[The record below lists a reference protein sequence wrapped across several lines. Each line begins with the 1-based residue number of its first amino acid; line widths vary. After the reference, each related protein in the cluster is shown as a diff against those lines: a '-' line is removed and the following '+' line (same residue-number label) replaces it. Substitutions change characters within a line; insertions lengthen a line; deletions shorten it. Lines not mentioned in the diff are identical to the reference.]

1 MNGDSNQ
8 PKINPWL
15 IAVAV
20 ILPTFIEVFD
30 TTVVSVALENIA
42 GNLAAT
48 VSQATWVQTGYLIS
62 NAIVL
67 PASAWFSAFVGRKRF
82 LMVCV
87 GIFTLASLACGL
99 APSLPFLIFASIVQ
113 GVGGGALQPI
123 SQAILLESFP
133 PAKRGVAMAAYVV
146 GVVVAPALGP
156 VVGGWLTDNYS
167 WRWIFYINIPCGL
180 VALWMIQRFIFDPE
194 YIRNV
199 KRGRIDAFGLL
210 ALTIWL
216 GTLQTVLNKGQ
227 DDDWFNSNFIC
238 TLSVISVVAFVAFV
252 VREFWTREPLADLR
266 VFADRNFLCCTILI
280 SIAFLLLYGIM
291 NLQPIMAGGLMGYT
305 AYISGLAQFPRG
317 LATLA
322 LTPLVGILVGKVD
335 NRFLIGLGMVLIAAA
350 SMLMG
355 DFNLD
360 ISNHA
365 FFWPNFIQGSG
376 MALVMVP
383 LMTMAMATIRNEQ
396 MGNATGLF
404 ALARNLAGSIGIA
417 VAMAMVSRGALRHQA
432 YLTAHLTP
440 YDLSYQNAV
449 QMGQAALT
457 PAMGAAQAAPGTL
470 GVIYKSVLL
479 QSNMQAFADE
489 FRWLALVCFLS
500 VPLVLL
506 LKKGQ
511 GKKDV
516 MMH

>member
-1 MNGDSNQ
+1 MNSDSNQ
-8 PKINPWL
+8 LKINPWL

-20 ILPTFIEVFD
+20 IVPTFIEVFD

-48 VSQATWVQTGYLIS
+48 VSQATWIQTGYLIS

-67 PASAWFSAFVGRKRF
+67 PASAWFSTLFGRKRF
-82 LMVCV
+82 LMICV
-87 GIFTLASLACGL
+87 SIFTLASLACGL
-99 APSLPFLIFASIVQ
+99 APNLPFLIIASVVQ

-123 SQAILLESFP
+123 SQAILMESFP

-167 WRWIFYINIPCGL
+167 WRWIFYINIPFGL
-180 VALWMIQRFIFDPE
+180 IALWMINQFVFDPE
-194 YIRNV
+194 YIRNA
-199 KRGRIDAFGLL
+199 KAGRLDVFGFL

-238 TLSVISVVAFVAFV
+238 WFSVISVVALVAFV
-252 VREFWTREPLADLR
+252 VREFKTREPLADLR
-266 VFADRNFLCCTILI
+266 VFADRNFVCSTILV

-317 LATLA
+317 FATLA
-322 LTPLVGILVGKVD
+322 LTPLVGILIGKVD
-335 NRFLIGLGMVLIAAA
+335 NRFLIGLGMILIAAA

-360 ISNHA
+360 ISSHT
-365 FFWPNFIQGSG
+365 FFWPNFIQGLG

-383 LMTMAMATIRNEQ
+383 VMTVAMATIRNEQ

-404 ALARNLAGSIGIA
+404 ALARNVASSVGIA

-457 PAMGAAQAAPGTL
+457 PAMGTAQAAPGTL

-500 VPLVLL
+500 IPLVLL

>member
-500 VPLVLL
+500 VPLVFL
-506 LKKGQ
+506 LKKAQ
-511 GKKDV
+511 GRKDV

>member
-8 PKINPWL
+8 LKINPWL

-20 ILPTFIEVFD
+20 IVPTFIEVFD

-67 PASAWFSAFVGRKRF
+67 PASAWFSTLFGRKRF

-113 GVGGGALQPI
+113 GIGGGALQPI

-252 VREFWTREPLADLR
+252 VREFWTREPLADLK

-322 LTPLVGILVGKVD
+322 LTPLVGLLVGKVD
-335 NRFLIGLGMVLIAAA
+335 NRFLIGLGMILIAAA

-360 ISNHA
+360 ISNHD

-432 YLTAHLTP
+432 YLTSHLTP
-440 YDLSYQNAV
+440 YDLPYQNAV

-470 GVIYKSVLL
+470 GVIYKLVLL

-506 LKKGQ
+506 LKKAQ

>member
-1 MNGDSNQ
+1 MANSNQ
-8 PKINPWL
+8 LKINPWL

-48 VSQATWVQTGYLIS
+48 VSQATWIQTGYLIS
-62 NAIVL
+62 NADRPARQRVVFRL
-67 PASAWFSAFVGRKRF
+67 CSGANGFSWSASASSRWHHWLAVSA
-82 LMVCV
+82 
-87 GIFTLASLACGL
+87 
-99 APSLPFLIFASIVQ
+99 PNLPFLIFASIVQ

-123 SQAILLESFP
+123 SQAILMESFP
-133 PAKRGVAMAAYVV
+133 PAKRGLAMAAYVV

-180 VALWMIQRFIFDPE
+180 IALWMIQQFIFDPE
-194 YIRNV
+194 YIRNA
-199 KRGRIDAFGLL
+199 KAGRLDAFGLL

-238 TLSVISVVAFVAFV
+238 TLSVISVIALVAFV
-252 VREFWTREPLADLR
+252 VREFRTREPLADLR

-317 LATLA
+317 LAHLA

-360 ISNHA
+360 ISSHDVLLA
-365 FFWPNFIQGSG
+365 QFHSRIGHGAGDGSADDG
-376 MALVMVP
+376 GHGHHSQRANGQCHRAVR
-383 LMTMAMATIRNEQ
+383 AGAQSGGQHRHRR
-396 MGNATGLF
+396 GDGDG
-404 ALARNLAGSIGIA
+404 LARRAAASSLSDRSSDA
-417 VAMAMVSRGALRHQA
+417 V
-432 YLTAHLTP
+432 
-440 YDLSYQNAV
+440 
-449 QMGQAALT
+449 
-457 PAMGAAQAAPGTL
+457 
-470 GVIYKSVLL
+470 
-479 QSNMQAFADE
+479 
-489 FRWLALVCFLS
+489 
-500 VPLVLL
+500 
-506 LKKGQ
+506 
-511 GKKDV
+511 
-516 MMH
+516 

>member
-322 LTPLVGILVGKVD
+322 LTPLVGLLVGKVD
-335 NRFLIGLGMVLIAAA
+335 NRFLIGLGMILIAAA

-360 ISNHA
+360 ISNHD

-500 VPLVLL
+500 VPLVFL
-506 LKKGQ
+506 LKKAQ
-511 GKKDV
+511 GRKDV

>member
-113 GVGGGALQPI
+113 GIGGGALQPI

-252 VREFWTREPLADLR
+252 VREFWTREPLADLK

-322 LTPLVGILVGKVD
+322 LTPLVGLLVGKVD
-335 NRFLIGLGMVLIAAA
+335 NRFLIGLGMILIAAA

-360 ISNHA
+360 ISNHD

-432 YLTAHLTP
+432 YLTSHLTP
-440 YDLSYQNAV
+440 YDLPYQNAV

-470 GVIYKSVLL
+470 GVIYKLVLL

-506 LKKGQ
+506 LKKAQ

>member
-1 MNGDSNQ
+1 
-8 PKINPWL
+8 
-15 IAVAV
+15 
-20 ILPTFIEVFD
+20 
-30 TTVVSVALENIA
+30 
-42 GNLAAT
+42 
-48 VSQATWVQTGYLIS
+48 
-62 NAIVL
+62 
-67 PASAWFSAFVGRKRF
+67 
-82 LMVCV
+82 
-87 GIFTLASLACGL
+87 
-99 APSLPFLIFASIVQ
+99 
-113 GVGGGALQPI
+113 
-123 SQAILLESFP
+123 
-133 PAKRGVAMAAYVV
+133 
-146 GVVVAPALGP
+146 
-156 VVGGWLTDNYS
+156 
-167 WRWIFYINIPCGL
+167 
-180 VALWMIQRFIFDPE
+180 
-194 YIRNV
+194 
-199 KRGRIDAFGLL
+199 
-210 ALTIWL
+210 
-216 GTLQTVLNKGQ
+216 
-227 DDDWFNSNFIC
+227 
-238 TLSVISVVAFVAFV
+238 
-252 VREFWTREPLADLR
+252 
-266 VFADRNFLCCTILI
+266 
-280 SIAFLLLYGIM
+280 M